1 METFFTEFCQMKTFR
16 TVHIVLTKAGLLPTS
31 EFYKFN
37 VFCSVEMLKK
47 KFLKSLK
54 YYFAIFTDFTKIK

>member
-1 METFFTEFCQMKTFR
+1 MALFAFVKEFCQMKTLR
-16 TVHIVLTKAGLLPTS
+16 TVYIVLTKAGLLPTWG
-31 EFYKFN
+31 FY
-37 VFCSVEMLKK
+37 